1 MGSKSRVPAAHH
13 LAATHGLNMRNR
25 TFRRLAFLSLTFRR
39 NMGASCRTYR
49 LQNILIS
56 RRNVMQLGWS
66 AGVPKKEPLRLGSSV
81 VAGTQMMGNA
91 LLVRVSLRAI
101 RSEPSFRL
109 CSYVRRLAKK
119 PFRTCVNRPVNLFDR
134 NLLRPWVAAN
144 RICSEYFAKL
154 WTVLHRN

>member
-13 LAATHGLNMRNR
+13 LAATHSPNMRNR

-49 LQNILIS
+49 LHNIWIS
-56 RRNVMQLGWS
+56 RKNVMQLGWS

-101 RSEPSFRL
+101 WSEPSFRL
-109 CSYVRRLAKK
+109 CSYVRRLAK
-119 PFRTCVNRPVNLFDR
+119 NRSERALGHGALVFDR
-134 NLLRPWVAAN
+134 NLLRPWVAA
-144 RICSEYFAKL
+144 K
-154 WTVLHRN
+154 